1 MYSDSSNGSIMF
13 MNLVVFIPVG
23 YYLITKLTGGIV
35 RAVAGEADNGFF
47 EDTVCRL
54 IGLIV
59 IYYAI
64 LSGSFIMARSLPYI
78 LEQNMPESS
87 AVFSRWQERTKRSA
101 VNVVVVDEESGEEI
115 KLNLLNIS
123 EEMGLLHG
131 GEPIVYASLKDQE
144 NVVGYLL
151 DYQDL
156 ATGRW
161 IHLGYP
167 YTADQVVQS
176 YQEMMVTTLA
186 LNVLFL
192 FWQHLRLRADLGH
205 FPLALWWPT
214 LFVALVEGAATA
226 GAILL
231 MWKFPD
237 GAVPAPLLEGMVLSA
252 TLLQPVC
259 WLRVAC
265 LQIRRTGGVV
275 PLQEIFAAVK
285 KAM

>member
-1 MYSDSSNGSIMF
+1 MMYT
-13 MNLVVFIPVG
+13 NLVLFIPLG
-23 YYLITKLTGGIV
+23 YYLITKLTSEIV
-35 RAVAGEADNGFF
+35 GAVTAETTNSFF
-47 EDTVCRL
+47 ENVVLIT
-54 IGLIV
+54 IGLIA
-59 IYYAI
+59 IY
-64 LSGSFIMARSLPYI
+64 LTMLLGSFNVARSLPYI
-78 LEQNMPESS
+78 LQQNMPESS
-87 AVFSRWQERTKRSA
+87 AVFSHWQERTKRSA
-101 VNVVVVDEESGEEI
+101 ANVVVVDEESGEEI
-115 KLNLLNIS
+115 KINLLNIS

-131 GEPIVYASLKDQE
+131 GEAIVYASLKDQE
-144 NVVGYLL
+144 LFIGYLL

-167 YTADQVVQS
+167 YTADQVARS
-176 YQEMMVTTLA
+176 YQEIIVTTMA
-186 LNVLFL
+186 LNMLFL
-192 FWQHLRLRADLGH
+192 FWQHLRLRAVLGY

-214 LFVALVEGAATA
+214 LIVALVEGTATA

-237 GAVPAPLLEGMVLSA
+237 GTVPPSLLEGMVLSA

-265 LQIRRTGGVV
+265 LQIRREAR
-275 PLQEIFAAVK
+275 EISLREIYETIK